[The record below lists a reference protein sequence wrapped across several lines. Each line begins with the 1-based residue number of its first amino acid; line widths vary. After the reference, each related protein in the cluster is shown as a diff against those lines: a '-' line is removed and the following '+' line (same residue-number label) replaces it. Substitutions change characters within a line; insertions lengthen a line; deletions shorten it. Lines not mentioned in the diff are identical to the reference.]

1 LYTAVDQLDKRAAAH
16 HVLLRM
22 LELELDL
29 VLKLLLLV
37 LLLGMTLVLIEQLN
51 KH

>member
-37 LLLGMTLVLIEQLN
+37 LLGMTLVLIEQLN